1 MKLLLD
7 KDINTD
13 FVRYKVARRLEKN
26 PNPLKD
32 FEACLVDIYIH
43 EYSNYENLM
52 WSFWKRDKEF
62 CLKEMD
68 SLLMQISNIDRELTR
83 QCIKTSKRYENRYEE
98 HHYKAQFVQTRED
111 MNMSLMGR
119 VA

>member
-13 FVRYKVARRLEKN
+13 FVRYKVARRLERNPHPYKN
-26 PNPLKD
+26 
-32 FEACLVDIYIH
+32 FEEFLVDVYIH
-43 EYSNYENLM
+43 EYSNYEDLM
-52 WSFWKRDKEF
+52 WSFWKRDREF

-83 QCIKTSKRYENRYEE
+83 LQR
-98 HHYKAQFVQTRED
+98 D
-111 MNMSLMGR
+111 MRTDTKNIITNLSLFKLEKI
-119 VA
+119 

>member
-68 SLLMQISNIDRELTR
+68 SLLMQISNIDKDLTR
-83 QCIKTSKRYENRYEE
+83 QCIKTSKRYENTYEE
-98 HHYKAQFVQTRED
+98 RHHRSMFVQTNED
-111 MNMSLMGR
+111 TNMSLVGR